1 MSNIKYSQEEYRQAV
16 KLYKEEHPTAES
28 IPADVVVRLRKDH
41 FISLGRYLTY
51 LKRSSYQENK
61 EMKDFVS
68 AFFPKQFKKRRNTYK
83 KKEVLEALQ
92 IYKEKNRMATFIP
105 VDTKV
110 LLKNGIE
117 FPLGR
122 YCNRIQQGK
131 SGDKYHLSSEIVKM
145 FPEQFS
151 SRKIAYTESDI
162 LLAFDLYAQEH
173 PKSFKIPSQAV
184 VTLPNNKLV
193 YLGSFCSNVK
203 SGHTSCSLF
212 LKERIESKFPFQ
224 FQRATT
230 GRPSSLYRSLYKHY
244 QQEFKEDK
252 KAQRVARCLEEFLK
266 QRDQKK
272 KDISMDWILEEFAVD
287 KKELFHLFT
296 RIRLNDQKSY
306 PSSISIPKKLSIF
319 CSKNGF
325 SYEKALRVFRLHS
338 FCPNDTLEQLVN
350 RVVTENKNEISTW
363 IYESYGTSL
372 PAKLRYLSFDSD
384 ILLKE
389 MSQKIISLEEALAW
403 DAFQKEKKKED
414 NNWLEVPFHYFL
426 FEKSKEES
434 SISFFEKLPLE
445 KEECEIL
452 KKSILHYERSRK
464 GFQILEVGLISDK
477 EEKIRKIKEY
487 QLSEE
492 DIEESFLTPVSFG
505 ENSYLMNY
513 PFLRPYIL
521 DWNEYNEEEKEEL
534 RGQFRQDEIDYICDK
549 RSQIDRMI
557 KQLKKK

>member
-16 KLYKEEHPTAES
+16 KLYKEEHSTAES
-28 IPADVVVRLRKDH
+28 IPADVVVRLRKDR

-193 YLGSFCSNVK
+193 YLVSFCSNVK
-203 SGHTSCSLF
+203 SGHTSCSIF
-212 LKERIESKFPFQ
+212 LKERIE
-224 FQRATT
+224 
-230 GRPSSLYRSLYKHY
+230 
-244 QQEFKEDK
+244 
-252 KAQRVARCLEEFLK
+252 
-266 QRDQKK
+266 
-272 KDISMDWILEEFAVD
+272 
-287 KKELFHLFT
+287 
-296 RIRLNDQKSY
+296 
-306 PSSISIPKKLSIF
+306 
-319 CSKNGF
+319 
-325 SYEKALRVFRLHS
+325 
-338 FCPNDTLEQLVN
+338 
-350 RVVTENKNEISTW
+350 
-363 IYESYGTSL
+363 
-372 PAKLRYLSFDSD
+372 
-384 ILLKE
+384 
-389 MSQKIISLEEALAW
+389 
-403 DAFQKEKKKED
+403 
-414 NNWLEVPFHYFL
+414 
-426 FEKSKEES
+426 
-434 SISFFEKLPLE
+434 
-445 KEECEIL
+445 
-452 KKSILHYERSRK
+452 
-464 GFQILEVGLISDK
+464 
-477 EEKIRKIKEY
+477 
-487 QLSEE
+487 
-492 DIEESFLTPVSFG
+492 
-505 ENSYLMNY
+505 
-513 PFLRPYIL
+513 
-521 DWNEYNEEEKEEL
+521 
-534 RGQFRQDEIDYICDK
+534 
-549 RSQIDRMI
+549 
-557 KQLKKK
+557 